1 MSRFNCWST
10 NWCQVLKE
18 EETIFKLHC
27 PLQPVWRKTASTE
40 TETLHTET
48 SVLSTCPT
56 RFQQISRVIASTCG
70 ILSLGLIKAFRR
82 GQRTSLHRQAQ
93 DVRPLEACAHPAA
106 RRRDCLQQPCRT
118 HPHSHQEP
126 LTGPSADDGSLTG
139 THHLQRSSHC
149 CVAGVDPRSRDEA
162 T

>member
-10 NWCQVLKE
+10 NWCQVLK

-82 GQRTSLHRQAQ
+82 GPRTSLHRQAQ

-106 RRRDCLQQPCRT
+106 RRRDSPPPAAMPHASSQPPGASDR
-118 HPHSHQEP
+118 
-126 LTGPSADDGSLTG
+126 AF
-139 THHLQRSSHC
+139 R
-149 CVAGVDPRSRDEA
+149 
-162 T
+162 